1 MYLLMLA
8 YRSESILVWLFI
20 IVMFVFEGDPLMESK
35 LVILVILF
43 GLFTLS
49 IMLVELL
56 MAVFLFMMLISLI
69 LSFALMLALSAD
81 IFLLIGEF

>member
-20 IVMFVFEGDPLMESK
+20 IVMFVFEGDPFIESK

-69 LSFALMLALSAD
+69 FSFALMLALSAD